1 MKGNDEVTTSYLEM
15 TIRIDADAHPRLH
28 AYLLAREPGKRRAAA
43 LKRLA
48 EDALLL
54 GDSAAPAAARGATN
68 HRSARDEAA
77 PNPPGVMAS
86 DVRSSLAQFLPGGK
100 P

>member
-1 MKGNDEVTTSYLEM
+1 MSSSYIEM
-15 TIRIDADAHPRLH
+15 TVRIDADAHPRLH
-28 AYLLAREPGKRRAAA
+28 VYLLAREAGKRRAAA

-54 GDSAAPAAARGATN
+54 GDSAPAVATHRVDHSGSAVADAAA
-68 HRSARDEAA
+68 A
-77 PNPPGVMAS
+77 PPSVTQAVTPGEVL
-86 DVRSSLAQFLPGGK
+86 SSLAQFMPGSK